1 MKIMISVLVL
11 TLSALGTIIGADNS
25 LAGEVV
31 FCVSQERETAV
42 LMDAKGLC
50 VEGQNE
56 YVISGSGLE
65 RSKELAVLAVFSDNK
80 NCDEDS
86 TGTTTRVGF
95 DKNGDGTLSE
105 DEVMAISGSCA
116 ISVENESEDLGK
128 R

>member
-1 MKIMISVLVL
+1 MKTVISVLVL
-11 TLSALGTIIGADNS
+11 TLSALGTIVGADNS

-56 YVISGSGLE
+56 YVISGPGLE

-95 DKNGDGTLSE
+95 DNNDNGILDA
-105 DEVMAISGSCA
+105 DEVMTISGTCIA
-116 ISVENESEDLGK
+116 SVEDESEDLGK